1 MTILLALASASTY
14 GAADFLGGLAARR
27 ATALGVVAVSQL
39 AGLGLLLLLLPL
51 LPAGDARPAD
61 YLWAGASGVAGGIG
75 VVLLYR
81 GLAIGPMSLVAPV
94 TAVCAAVLPVVVG
107 LAFGENLPPAAVAG
121 IAFAFP
127 AIALVSR
134 ATAPEGGREGGRADS
149 LLIALG
155 AGVSFSAFFVLLDH
169 TSSAAG
175 LWPLLGTRAGSLL
188 CVVVVA
194 GAGRRSLLI
203 ARPVIP
209 TAIAAGALDMVAN
222 VFFLLAVNQGFLSI
236 VAVLTTL
243 YPAGTVL
250 LARTVL
256 KERMNRSQVAGIAC
270 AGVAVALI
278 AGS

>member
-1 MTILLALASASTY
+1 MTILLALISATTY

-27 ATALGVVAVSQL
+27 ASALGVVAVSQL

-51 LPAGDARPAD
+51 LPGGDSAPAD
-61 YLWAGASGVAGGIG
+61 YLWAGASGIAGGIG
-75 VVLLYR
+75 VLLLYR

-107 LAFGENLPPAAVAG
+107 LAFGEKLPPAALAG

-134 ATAPEGGREGGRADS
+134 ATAPPKERGGPRADS
-149 LLIALG
+149 LLLALG
-155 AGVSFSAFFVLLDH
+155 AGVGFSAFFVLLDQ

-188 CVVVVA
+188 TVVVVA

-203 ARPVIP
+203 ARPVVP
-209 TAIAAGALDMVAN
+209 TALGAGALDMAAN
-222 VFFLLAVNQGFLSI
+222 VFFLLAVNRGFLSI
-236 VAVLTTL
+236 VAVLTAL
-243 YPAGTVL
+243 YPAATVL

-256 KERMNRSQVAGIAC
+256 EERMNRSQVAGIAC
-270 AGVAVALI
+270 AGIAVGLI

>member
-1 MTILLALASASTY
+1 VTILLALASACTY

-27 ATALGVVAVSQL
+27 ATALAVVAVSQL

-51 LPAGDARPAD
+51 LPDGDAAPAD
-61 YLWAGASGVAGGIG
+61 FLWAGASGIAGGIG

-107 LAFGENLPPAAVAG
+107 LAFGEDLPPAALAG

-134 ATAPEGGREGGRADS
+134 ATAPPGAPAGARANS

-188 CVVVVA
+188 LVVGVA
-194 GAGRRSLLI
+194 SVGRRSLMITRSAL
-203 ARPVIP
+203 P
-209 TAIAAGALDMVAN
+209 TTFAAGALDMAAN
-222 VFFLLAVNQGFLSI
+222 VFFLLAVNRGFLSI
-236 VAVLTTL
+236 VAVLTSL
-243 YPAGTVL
+243 YPAATVL
-250 LARTVL
+250 LARTLL
-256 KERMNRSQVAGIAC
+256 KERMNRFQMTGIAC